1 MESVI
6 GSDSIPIYSEFAL
19 TARHESLPERIA
31 RLGQKAAP
39 SHGTPLFCVPGQIGK
54 QASPFATT
62 IFEKG
67 LVISVNESQLG
78 LFYGLSFL
86 CVALAFAFAAYLYLW
101 VKKQKTENAK
111 IQEVSLLIKQGAN
124 TFMRREY
131 LVLAKFAA
139 VAAIVIL
146 ILLPSPIWTGS
157 PVDNISMGIA
167 YLCGT
172 ALSAIAGKIG
182 ILVATLSNGRT
193 AEAAQKG
200 IKPAFL
206 IGFRGGAVMG
216 LLVVGCSLLG
226 VAAVLMITGDSS
238 ILLGF
243 SFGASSLALFAK
255 AGGGI
260 FTKTADVSADLTGKV
275 ELGIPE
281 DDPRNPAV
289 IADNVGDNVGDVAG
303 MGADLFDSNVAA
315 MASALVL
322 AQSLSGGDFNNVSM
336 VFCYA
341 ILGLFASI
349 IGIATARVGK
359 KGDPTT
365 ALNSSTYV
373 TTAIY
378 LVLTAIATALFPGFS
393 WRIWGA
399 AAVGLLVGV
408 IIGITTD
415 YFTDDSKPPVQKV
428 AKASSSGPA
437 FTVLSGISYGFIS
450 ALPAMVGIAVSA
462 LVAYKLCEPM
472 GEGYAIF
479 GISMAAVGMLSIVGM
494 IISNDAYGPIVD
506 NARGL
511 AEMGGLGEET
521 IRTADELDSAGNT
534 VKAVTKGF
542 SISAAGLTVISLLG
556 AFMSEANDALAAAG
570 RELIT
575 GFDIMSP
582 TVFFGVLVGAVVPAV
597 FSAMLIL
604 GVDKNAQRMVAEIHR
619 QFNSIK
625 GLREG
630 KPGVKPEY
638 DKCIDIATSGSL
650 RELIP
655 AGLMTIIATI
665 IVGFI
670 GGPSAIGGFLLGNI
684 VSGLLLALFMSN
696 AGGLWDNCK
705 KYIEA
710 GAEGGKGSDSH
721 KAAVIGDTVGDPF
734 KDTAGPSIN
743 TQITVVSLVS
753 SLLSSVFV
761 MFSFFG

>member
-1 MESVI
+1 M
-6 GSDSIPIYSEFAL
+6 
-19 TARHESLPERIA
+19 
-31 RLGQKAAP
+31 
-39 SHGTPLFCVPGQIGK
+39 
-54 QASPFATT
+54 
-62 IFEKG
+62 
-67 LVISVNESQLG
+67 ESQLS

-86 CVALAFAFAAYLYLW
+86 TVAVAFAFAAYLYLW
-101 VKKQKTENAK
+101 VKKQKNGNAR
-111 IQEVSLLIKQGAN
+111 IQEVSALIREGAN

-131 LVLAKFAA
+131 KILAKFAL
-139 VAAIVIL
+139 VAALVIL
-146 ILLPSPIWTGS
+146 VLLPSPIWQGN
-157 PVDNISMGIA
+157 PLENVAMAVAYIA
-167 YLCGT
+167 GT
-172 ALSAIAGKIG
+172 VLSAIAGKIG
-182 ILVATLSNGRT
+182 ILVATLSNART
-193 AEAAQKG
+193 AEGAQKG

-216 LLVVGCSLLG
+216 LLVVGFSLLG
-226 VAAVLMITGDSS
+226 VAVVLMLTGDSG

-260 FTKTADVSADLTGKV
+260 FTKTADISADLTGKV

-315 MASALVL
+315 MASALVI
-322 AQSLSGGDFNNVSM
+322 AQSLSGGALANVSM

-341 ILGLFASI
+341 ILGLLASV
-349 IGIATARVGK
+349 IGIATARIGK
-359 KGDPTT
+359 NGNPTR

-373 TTAIY
+373 TTGIFLA
-378 LVLTAIATALFPGFS
+378 LTAAATAIFEGFS

-399 AAVGLLVGV
+399 SAVGLLVGV

-415 YFTDDSKPPVQKV
+415 YFTDDSKPIVRRV
-428 AKASSSGPA
+428 AHASGSGPA

-472 GEGYAIF
+472 GEGYAVF

-542 SISAAGLTVISLLG
+542 SIAAAGLTVISLLG
-556 AFMSEANDALAAAG
+556 AFMAEVNGALEAAG
-570 RELIT
+570 RALIT

-582 TVFFGVLVGAVVPAV
+582 TVFFGVLIGAAVPAV

-604 GVDKNAQRMVAEIHR
+604 GVDKNAQRMVQEIHR
-619 QFNSIK
+619 QFDSIP

-630 KPGVKPEY
+630 RKGVKPEY
-638 DKCIDIATSGSL
+638 GKCIDIATSGAL

-655 AGLMTIIATI
+655 AGLMSIAATI
-665 IVGFI
+665 VVGFI
-670 GGPSAIGGFLLGNI
+670 GGPLAIGGFLLGNI
-684 VSGLLLALFMSN
+684 VSGLLIALFMSN
-696 AGGLWDNCK
+696 AGGLWDNAK
-705 KYIEA
+705 KYIES
-710 GAEGGKGSDSH
+710 GAEGGKGSKAH

-753 SLLSSVFV
+753 SLMSSLFVWFSVFH
-761 MFSFFG
+761 

>member
-1 MESVI
+1 ME
-6 GSDSIPIYSEFAL
+6 P
-19 TARHESLPERIA
+19 
-31 RLGQKAAP
+31 
-39 SHGTPLFCVPGQIGK
+39 
-54 QASPFATT
+54 
-62 IFEKG
+62 
-67 LVISVNESQLG
+67 QLS
-78 LFYGLSFL
+78 LFYGLSIL
-86 CVALAFAFAAYLYLW
+86 TAAIAFAFAVYLYLW
-101 VKKQKTENAK
+101 VKRQPQQNKT
-111 IQEVSLLIKQGAN
+111 IQEVATLIREGAN
-124 TFMRREY
+124 TFMNREY
-131 LVLAKFAA
+131 KILAIFAA
-139 VAAIVIL
+139 VAALL
-146 ILLPSPIWTGS
+146 IFLFLPSPIWKGGA
-157 PVDNISMGIA
+157 VENVSMALAYIA
-167 YLCGT
+167 GT
-172 ALSAIAGKIG
+172 VLSAIAGKIG
-182 ILVATLSNGRT
+182 VLVASLSNGRS
-193 AEAAQKG
+193 AEAAQQG

-226 VAAVLMITGDSS
+226 VSAVLMLVGDAS

-315 MASALVL
+315 MTSALVI
-322 AQSLSGGDFNNVSM
+322 AQSLTGDFSNVSM

-341 ILGLFASI
+341 LLGLLASI
-349 IGIATARVGK
+349 IGIATARIGK
-359 KGDPTT
+359 NGSPTK

-373 TTAIY
+373 TTGIFMA
-378 LVLTAIATALFPGFS
+378 LTAIATALFEGFS

-399 AAVGLLVGV
+399 STTGLLVGV

-415 YFTDDSKPPVQKV
+415 YFTDDTMPIVHKV
-428 AKASSSGPA
+428 AHASKSGPA
-437 FTVLSGISYGFIS
+437 FTILSGVSYGFIS
-450 ALPAMVGIAVSA
+450 ALPAMIGIAVSA
-462 LVAYKLCEPM
+462 LVAYKLCAPM

-521 IRTADELDSAGNT
+521 IRIADELDSAGNT

-542 SISAAGLTVISLLG
+542 SIGAAGLTVISLLG
-556 AFMSEANDALAAAG
+556 AFMSEVNVALAAKGLAP
-570 RELIT
+570 IT
-575 GFDIMSP
+575 GFDLMDP
-582 TVFFGVLVGAVVPAV
+582 NVFFGIMIGAAIPAV

-619 QFNSIK
+619 QFDTIV

-630 KPGVKPEY
+630 VPGVKPEY
-638 DKCIDIATSGSL
+638 GKCIDIAAAGAL
-650 RELIP
+650 KELIP
-655 AGLMTIIATI
+655 AGLMSILATVA
-665 IVGFI
+665 VGFI
-670 GGPSAIGGFLLGNI
+670 GGPRAVGGFLLGNI

-696 AGGLWDNCK
+696 AGGLWDNSK
-705 KYIEA
+705 KYVES
-710 GAEGGKGSDSH
+710 GHEGGKGSEAH
-721 KAAVIGDTVGDPF
+721 KAAVIGDTVGVPF

-743 TQITVVSLVS
+743 TQITVVS
-753 SLLSSVFV
+753 
-761 MFSFFG
+761 

>member
-1 MESVI
+1 MFYK
-6 GSDSIPIYSEFAL
+6 D
-19 TARHESLPERIA
+19 RIKKG
-31 RLGQKAAP
+31 R
-39 SHGTPLFCVPGQIGK
+39 
-54 QASPFATT
+54 
-62 IFEKG
+62 IFFM
-67 LVISVNESQLG
+67 ESQLS

-86 CVALAFAFAAYLYLW
+86 TAVIAFAFAAYLYLW
-101 VKKQKTENAK
+101 VKKQKTTNAK
-111 IQEVSLLIKQGAN
+111 IQEVSALIKEGAN

-131 LVLAKFAA
+131 LVLGKFAV
-139 VAAIVIL
+139 VAAIIIL
-146 ILLPSPIWTGS
+146 ILLPSPIWQGN
-157 PVDNISMGIA
+157 PVDNVAMAIA
-167 YLCGT
+167 YIAGT
-172 ALSAIAGKIG
+172 VLSAIAGKIG
-182 ILVATLSNGRT
+182 IMVATLSNART
-193 AEAAQKG
+193 AEGAQEG

-226 VAAVLMITGDSS
+226 VAAVLLITGNAS

-260 FTKTADVSADLTGKV
+260 FTKTADISADLTGKV

-315 MASALVL
+315 MASALVI
-322 AQSLSGGDFNNVSM
+322 AQSLSGGAFANISM

-341 ILGLFASI
+341 ILGLLASVL
-349 IGIATARVGK
+349 GIATARVGK
-359 KGDPTT
+359 HGNPTK

-373 TTAIY
+373 TTGIF
-378 LVLTAIATALFPGFS
+378 LVLTALATLVFDGFS

-399 AAVGLLVGV
+399 STVGLLVGV

-415 YFTDDSKPPVQKV
+415 YFTDDSKPIVRKV
-428 AKASSSGPA
+428 AHASGSGPA
-437 FTVLSGISYGFIS
+437 FTVLSGVSYGFIS
-450 ALPAMVGIAVSA
+450 ALPAMVGIAISA
-462 LVAYKLCEPM
+462 LVAYKICEPM

-534 VKAVTKGF
+534 VKAITKGF

-556 AFMSEANDALAAAG
+556 AFMSEVNDALAAAG
-570 RELIT
+570 RELIA

-582 TVFFGVLVGAVVPAV
+582 TVFFGVLIGASIPAV

-604 GVDKNAQRMVAEIHR
+604 GVDKNAQRMVQEIHR
-619 QFNSIK
+619 QFNSIP
-625 GLREG
+625 GLKEG
-630 KPGVKPEY
+630 KEGVKPEY
-638 DKCIDIATSGSL
+638 GKCIDIATSGAL
-650 RELIP
+650 RELLP
-655 AGLMTIIATI
+655 AGIMCIIATLL
-665 IVGFI
+665 VGFI

-696 AGGLWDNCK
+696 SGGLWDNSK
-705 KYIEA
+705 KYIES
-710 GAEGGKGSDSH
+710 GEEGGKGSEAH

-753 SLLSSVFV
+753 SLASSLFV
-761 MFSFFG
+761 WFSIF

>member
-1 MESVI
+1 ME
-6 GSDSIPIYSEFAL
+6 P
-19 TARHESLPERIA
+19 
-31 RLGQKAAP
+31 
-39 SHGTPLFCVPGQIGK
+39 
-54 QASPFATT
+54 
-62 IFEKG
+62 
-67 LVISVNESQLG
+67 QLS
-78 LFYGLSFL
+78 LFYGLSIL
-86 CVALAFAFAAYLYLW
+86 TAAIAFAFAVYLYLW
-101 VKKQKTENAK
+101 VKRQPQQNRT
-111 IQEVSLLIKQGAN
+111 IQEVATLIREGAN
-124 TFMRREY
+124 TFMNREY
-131 LVLAKFAA
+131 KILAIFAA
-139 VAAIVIL
+139 VAALL
-146 ILLPSPIWTGS
+146 IFLFLPSPIWKGGA
-157 PVDNISMGIA
+157 VNNISMALAYIA
-167 YLCGT
+167 GT
-172 ALSAIAGKIG
+172 VLSAIAGKIG
-182 ILVATLSNGRT
+182 VLVASLSNGRS
-193 AEAAQKG
+193 AEAAQQG

-226 VAAVLMITGDSS
+226 VSAVLMLVGDAS

-315 MASALVL
+315 MTSALVI
-322 AQSLSGGDFNNVSM
+322 AQSLTGDFSNVSM

-341 ILGLFASI
+341 LLGLLASI
-349 IGIATARVGK
+349 IGIATARIGK
-359 KGDPTT
+359 NGSPTK

-373 TTAIY
+373 TTGIFMA
-378 LVLTAIATALFPGFS
+378 LTAIATALFEGFS

-399 AAVGLLVGV
+399 STTGLLVGV

-415 YFTDDSKPPVQKV
+415 YFTDDTMPIVHKV
-428 AKASSSGPA
+428 AHASKSGPA
-437 FTVLSGISYGFIS
+437 FTILSGVSYGFIS
-450 ALPAMVGIAVSA
+450 ALPAMIGIAISA
-462 LVAYKLCEPM
+462 LVAYKLCAPM

-521 IRTADELDSAGNT
+521 IRIADELDSAGNT

-542 SISAAGLTVISLLG
+542 SIGAAGLTVISLLG
-556 AFMSEANDALAAAG
+556 AFMSEVNVALAAKGLAP
-570 RELIT
+570 IT
-575 GFDIMSP
+575 GFDLMDP
-582 TVFFGVLVGAVVPAV
+582 NVFFGIMIGAAIPAV

-619 QFNSIK
+619 QFDTIV

-630 KPGVKPEY
+630 VPGVKPEY
-638 DKCIDIATSGSL
+638 GKCIDIAAAGAL
-650 RELIP
+650 KELIP
-655 AGLMTIIATI
+655 AGLMSILATI

-670 GGPSAIGGFLLGNI
+670 GGPRAVGGFLLGNI

-696 AGGLWDNCK
+696 AGGLWDNSK
-705 KYIEA
+705 KYVEA
-710 GAEGGKGSDSH
+710 GNEGGKGSEAH
-721 KAAVIGDTVGDPF
+721 KSAVIGDTVGDPF

-743 TQITVVSLVS
+743 TQITVVSLVA
-753 SLLSSVFV
+753 SLLSSLFV
-761 MFSFFG
+761 SFSLFV

>member
-1 MESVI
+1 MENQ
-6 GSDSIPIYSEFAL
+6 
-19 TARHESLPERIA
+19 LP
-31 RLGQKAAP
+31 
-39 SHGTPLFCVPGQIGK
+39 
-54 QASPFATT
+54 
-62 IFEKG
+62 
-67 LVISVNESQLG
+67 

-86 CVALAFAFAAYLYLW
+86 TAVLAFAFAAYLYLW
-101 VKKQKTENAK
+101 VKKQRTENAK
-111 IQEVSLLIKQGAN
+111 IIEVSALIKEGAN

-131 LVLAKFAA
+131 KILAIFAA
-139 VAAIVIL
+139 VVAVL
-146 ILLPSPIWTGS
+146 ILLFLPSPIW
-157 PVDNISMGIA
+157 MGNAVENVEMAIA
-167 YLCGT
+167 YLAGT
-172 ALSAIAGKIG
+172 ALSAVAGKIG
-182 ILVATLSNGRT
+182 ILVATLSNSRA
-193 AEAAQKG
+193 AEGAQKG

-216 LLVVGCSLLG
+216 LLVVGCSLFG
-226 VAAVLMITGDSS
+226 VAAVLMIAGDSS

-315 MASALVL
+315 MASALVI
-322 AQSLSGGDFNNVSM
+322 AQSLSGGEFANVSM

-341 ILGLFASI
+341 ILGLLSSI
-349 IGIATARVGK
+349 IGIATARIGK
-359 KGDPTT
+359 KGNPTR

-373 TTAIY
+373 TTAVF
-378 LVLTAIATALFPGFS
+378 LVLTALATLIFDGFS

-399 AAVGLLVGV
+399 AATGLLVGV

-415 YFTDDSKPPVQKV
+415 YFTDDSKPIVRRV
-428 AKASSSGPA
+428 AHASGSGPA
-437 FTVLSGISYGFIS
+437 FTVLSGVSYGFIS

-472 GEGYAIF
+472 GSGYAIF

-511 AEMGGLGEET
+511 AEMGGLGEKT
-521 IRTADELDSAGNT
+521 IRVADELDSAGNT

-542 SISAAGLTVISLLG
+542 SIAAAGLTVISLLG
-556 AFMSEANDALAAAG
+556 AFMSEVNTALEAAG
-570 RELIT
+570 KPLIT

-582 TVFFGVLVGAVVPAV
+582 TVFFGILIGAAIPAV

-604 GVDKNAQRMVAEIHR
+604 GVDRNAQRMVAEIHR
-619 QFNSIK
+619 QFKTIV

-630 KPGVKPEY
+630 KEGVKPEY
-638 DKCIDIATSGSL
+638 DKCIDIATTGSL

-655 AGLMTIIATI
+655 AGLMSIIATLV
-665 IVGFI
+665 VGFI
-670 GGPSAIGGFLLGNI
+670 GGPLAIGGFLLGNI

-696 AGGLWDNCK
+696 AGGLWDNSK
-705 KYIEA
+705 KYVEA
-710 GAEGGKGSDSH
+710 GNEGGKGSEAH
-721 KAAVIGDTVGDPF
+721 KASVIGDTVGDPF

-753 SLLSSVFV
+753 SLLSAAFV
-761 MFSFFG
+761 AFSIFG

>member
-1 MESVI
+1 M
-6 GSDSIPIYSEFAL
+6 
-19 TARHESLPERIA
+19 
-31 RLGQKAAP
+31 
-39 SHGTPLFCVPGQIGK
+39 
-54 QASPFATT
+54 
-62 IFEKG
+62 
-67 LVISVNESQLG
+67 ESQLS

-86 CVALAFAFAAYLYLW
+86 TAVIAFAFAVYLYLW
-101 VKKQKTENAK
+101 VKKQKTSNAR
-111 IQEVSLLIKQGAN
+111 IQEVSALIKEGAN

-131 LVLAKFAA
+131 LVLFKFAA
-139 VAAIVIL
+139 VAAVIIL
-146 ILLPSPIWTGS
+146 LLLPSPIWQGN
-157 PVDNISMGIA
+157 PLDNVAMTIA
-167 YLCGT
+167 YIAGT
-172 ALSAIAGKIG
+172 VLSAIAGKIG
-182 ILVATLSNGRT
+182 ILVATLSNART
-193 AEAAQKG
+193 AEGAKEG

-226 VAAVLMITGDSS
+226 VAAVLLITGNAS

-260 FTKTADVSADLTGKV
+260 FTKTADISADLTGKV

-315 MASALVL
+315 MASALVI
-322 AQSLSGGDFNNVSM
+322 AQSLSGGAFANISM
-336 VFCYA
+336 VFCYG
-341 ILGLFASI
+341 ILGLLASI
-349 IGIATARVGK
+349 LGIATARVGK
-359 KGDPTT
+359 HGNPTR

-373 TTAIY
+373 TTGIF
-378 LVLTAIATALFPGFS
+378 LVLTALATLIFDGFS

-399 AAVGLLVGV
+399 STVGLLVGV

-415 YFTDDSKPPVQKV
+415 YFTDDTKPIVRKV
-428 AKASSSGPA
+428 AHASGSGPA
-437 FTVLSGISYGFIS
+437 FTVLSGVSYGFIS
-450 ALPAMVGIAVSA
+450 SLPAMVGIAVSA

-534 VKAVTKGF
+534 VKAITKGF
-542 SISAAGLTVISLLG
+542 SIGAAGLTVISLLG
-556 AFMSEANDALAAAG
+556 AFMSEVNDALAAAG

-582 TVFFGVLVGAVVPAV
+582 TVFFGVLIGASIPAV

-604 GVDKNAQRMVAEIHR
+604 GVDKNAQRMVTEIHR
-619 QFNSIK
+619 QFNTIP
-625 GLREG
+625 GLKEG
-630 KPGVKPEY
+630 KKGVKPEY
-638 DKCIDIATSGSL
+638 GKCIDIATAGAL
-650 RELIP
+650 RELLP
-655 AGLMTIIATI
+655 AGLMCIIATLL
-665 IVGFI
+665 VGFV
-670 GGPSAIGGFLLGNI
+670 GGPTAIGGFLLGNI

-696 AGGLWDNCK
+696 SGGLWDNSK
-705 KYIEA
+705 KYIES
-710 GAEGGKGSDSH
+710 GEEGGKGSEAH

-753 SLLSSVFV
+753 SLASSLFV
-761 MFSFFG
+761 WFSIFS